1 MKVVLDTS
9 VLIAAFYPA
18 LDRPCFSR
26 DVFDFVTRNAECVV
40 SDCIRDELKEK
51 CADKLEMSRE
61 RIEGLWKL
69 IRSRVTIV
77 PTPPEI
83 VAPKQLR
90 DQDDLPILALAAAVD
105 ADYLIT
111 WDKDLLTLGQF
122 GRTVI
127 FSPRSFWDSA
137 A

>member
-26 DVFDFVTRNAECVV
+26 DVFDFVTRKAECVI
-40 SDCIRDELKEK
+40 SDDIRDELKEK
-51 CADKLEMSRE
+51 CADKLEMSQE

-90 DQDDLPILALAAAVD
+90 DRDDLPILALAAAVD

-127 FSPRSFWDSA
+127 CSPRSFWDSA
-137 A
+137 K

>member
-1 MKVVLDTS
+1 LKVVLDTS

-26 DVFDFVTRNAECVV
+26 DVFDFVSRKAECVI
-40 SDCIRDELKEK
+40 SDYIHDEFRKK
-51 CADKLEMSRE
+51 CADKLEMSQE
-61 RIEGLWKL
+61 RIAGLWKL
-69 IRSRVTIV
+69 IRSRVRIV

-90 DQDDLPILALAAAVD
+90 DQDDLPILGLAMAVD

-111 WDKDLLTLGQF
+111 WDKHLLTLGQF
-122 GRTVI
+122 RRTVI
-127 FSPRSFWDSA
+127 CSPRSFWDSA
-137 A
+137 R

>member
-1 MKVVLDTS
+1 VKVVLDTS

-111 WDKDLLTLGQF
+111 WDKDLLTLRQF